1 MPRDREHL
9 MDGKKG
15 KKTFEHQI
23 HLKVSREMGERL
35 EETASTLETDV
46 THLIRTI
53 LAECLPIFEERAR
66 KAKGEGP
73 PEIG

>member
-1 MPRDREHL
+1 MPKDADHL
-9 MDGKKG
+9 TDGKKG

-35 EETASTLETDV
+35 DEAAAALETDV

-66 KAKGEGP
+66 RAKGKT
-73 PEIG
+73 PE